1 MLAINLLLLTVFNF
15 RINAINTYVSASMCK
30 HLLIESENA
39 IYNIV
44 YSMSMSCL
52 FNTLSKRIPSEESK
66 LHSFIPVI
74 VFSLL
79 NLGNLKKDR
88 REWNYEIIS

>member
-1 MLAINLLLLTVFNF
+1 
-15 RINAINTYVSASMCK
+15 
-30 HLLIESENA
+30 
-39 IYNIV
+39 
-44 YSMSMSCL
+44 MSMSCL

-74 VFSLL
+74 MFSLL